1 MWLNNLTRGH
11 QHTVGVEGRAAL
23 EASPLI
29 ARDAKTRI
37 AR

>member
-1 MWLNNLTRGH
+1 MSAPTAS
-11 QHTVGVEGRAAL
+11 EGRAAL

-29 ARDAKTRI
+29 ARDTKTRI

>member
-1 MWLNNLTRGH
+1 MKPPPRLHEAGQSMFLT
-11 QHTVGVEGRAAL
+11 L

-29 ARDAKTRI
+29 ARDTKTRI